1 MNPKLKW
8 QQCSTFYREERK
20 TDHGTELRWM
30 LTNEQIF
37 NQETGEVITRAFIR
51 HPGICVIV
59 PFASPEWIILLRQ
72 YRYAIDGE
80 LWELPAGTLAGV
92 ENNFC
97 VNSTESPEECAA
109 RELIEEA
116 GYEAGSLEKF
126 AECYAIPGSGD
137 ELMHFYFADNL
148 VKREQALDVGELIS
162 EVKSFSLTEI
172 ETIIMNGEIR
182 DAKTLIGLFY
192 ALRRNAEARTQ

>member
-8 QQCSTFYREERK
+8 QQRSTFYREERK

-30 LTNEQIF
+30 INKEQIL
-37 NQETGEVITRAFIR
+37 NQDTGQVITRAFIR

-59 PFASPEWIILLRQ
+59 PFASPDQIILLRQ
-72 YRYAIDGE
+72 YRYAIDDE

-92 ENNFC
+92 ENNFR
-97 VNSTESPEECAA
+97 VNSTENPEECAA

-116 GYEAGSLEKF
+116 GYEAGRLEK
-126 AECYAIPGSGD
+126 CYAIPGSGD
-137 ELMHFYFADNL
+137 ELMHFYFADEL

-172 ETIIMNGEIR
+172 ETMIVNGEIR

-192 ALRRNAEARTQ
+192 ALRRKPGNCTVNC

>member
-8 QQCSTFYREERK
+8 QQRNTFYREERK

-30 LTNEQIF
+30 LTNEQIL
-37 NQETGEVITRAFIR
+37 NQETGEIITRAFIR

-59 PFASPEWIILLRQ
+59 PFASAEQIILLRQ
-72 YRYAIDGE
+72 YRYAVDGE
-80 LWELPAGTLAGV
+80 LWELPAGTLAGK
-92 ENNFC
+92 EDNFR
-97 VNSTESPEECAA
+97 VISTESPEECAA

-116 GYEAGSLEKF
+116 GYEAGRLEKF

-137 ELMHFYFADNL
+137 ELIHFYFADDL
-148 VKREQALDVGELIS
+148 VKREQALDVGEIIS
-162 EVKSFSLTEI
+162 EVRSFTLTEI
-172 ETIIMNGEIR
+172 EKMITNGEIR

-192 ALRRNAEARTQ
+192 ALRRKRAE

>member
-1 MNPKLKW
+1 MNPKLKL
-8 QQCSTFYREERK
+8 QQCSTLYREERR

-30 LTNEQIF
+30 ITHEKILD
-37 NQETGEVITRAFIR
+37 QENDQVITRAFIR

-59 PFASPEWIILLRQ
+59 PFASADQIILLRQ
-72 YRYAIDGE
+72 YRYAVDDE
-80 LWELPAGTLAGV
+80 LWELPAGTLAGI
-92 ENNFC
+92 ENNFR
-97 VNSTESPEECAA
+97 VNSTECPKECAA

-116 GYEAGSLEKF
+116 GYEAGRLEKF

-137 ELMHFYFADNL
+137 ELMHFYFADDL
-148 VKREQALDVGELIS
+148 VKREQALDVGEIIS
-162 EVKSFSLTEI
+162 EVRSFTLTEI
-172 ETIIMNGEIR
+172 EKMILNGEIR